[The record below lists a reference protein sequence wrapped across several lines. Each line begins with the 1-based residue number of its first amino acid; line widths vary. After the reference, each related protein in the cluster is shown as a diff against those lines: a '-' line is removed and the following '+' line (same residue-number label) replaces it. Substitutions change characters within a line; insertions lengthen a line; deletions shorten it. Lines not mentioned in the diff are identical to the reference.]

1 MQYGVSTSLRFT
13 LNQLSIS
20 YDLQTLL
27 PNIVTRQETR
37 LKMYEYERYSPRLL
51 YSQRLLH
58 SQTCLP
64 VFPLN
69 TLEEIKMC
77 TACLFSEKT
86 IYIKND
92 VKRASSFFMDIPVTK
107 YKATHDVSAALTRY
121 VPIFYARKDLNNTE
135 RDSLRKVWLPSP
147 HRDHTHSCIM
157 HLDCH
162 KQQRKLQNFYEARI
176 RASLVGTT
184 SALRLSPTWKKLEN
198 GKNFI
203 ITFLSKSQMNLKTWK
218 RVRSIKMLPCCK
230 VLSGKGYYKQMAKSF
245 DRAARKAKLDA
256 VICT

>member
-1 MQYGVSTSLRFT
+1 M
-13 LNQLSIS
+13 
-20 YDLQTLL
+20 
-27 PNIVTRQETR
+27 
-37 LKMYEYERYSPRLL
+37 
-51 YSQRLLH
+51 H
-58 SQTCLP
+58 
-64 VFPLN
+64 
-69 TLEEIKMC
+69 
-77 TACLFSEKT
+77 
-86 IYIKND
+86 
-92 VKRASSFFMDIPVTK
+92 IPVTK
-107 YKATHDVSAALTRY
+107 YKATHDVGAALTRY

-147 HRDHTHSCIM
+147 HQDHTRSCIM
-157 HLDCH
+157 HGDCH

-230 VLSGKGYYKQMAKSF
+230 VLSGKATINRWQNRLIEQRGRQNWMAVK
-245 DRAARKAKLDA
+245 
-256 VICT
+256 CT